1 MLVLLVALIGS
12 WSWFWHYATGRA
24 ETAIAGWRA
33 REAIAG
39 RVYTCG
45 SQTIGGYPFRIE
57 VTCSKAAALFRSNQ
71 PPVEVKTGEMLI
83 AAQIYD
89 PTLLI
94 TEFNGPLSVAEPG
107 KPPFLEATWTLGQS
121 SVRGTPAAPQ
131 RVSLV
136 FDDPKVDRLGNGNRI
151 NVLHAKRIE
160 VHGRIVEGTVTNHP
174 VIEIVTRLRQAAAP
188 TLHPAAARPLD
199 ADITAVLRGLND
211 FSPKPWPARFREIQA
226 AGGRI
231 DIADARVQQ
240 GETIA
245 VGSGSLGLNANGRLD
260 GQLRVTVAG
269 LEPFLDF
276 DQCAAD
282 SAEFAGHGQGRRR
295 PRPYSARPRRHGASA
310 GEQFQFL
317 ARHHAAR
324 PADRAGRQASGDA
337 AVAHRRRHGVS
348 RTDTDRRHAG
358 AVLTVRASK
367 AERFAVVYWSATEQ
381 TNLPG
386 GRPWPILRVRT
397 AITAL
402 SNFTRPTS
410 AARSAA
416 S

>member
-1 MLVLLVALIGS
+1 MLVLLVALIGG

-33 REAIAG
+33 REAKAG

-57 VTCSKAAALFRSNQ
+57 VTCGKAAALFRSNQ

-94 TEFNGPLSVAEPG
+94 TEFNGPLSVADPG

-240 GETIA
+240 GDTIA

-269 LEPFLDF
+269 LEPFLDSINAQQTVQNSP
-276 DQCAAD
+276 DMD
-282 SAEFAGHGQGRRR
+282 K
-295 PRPYSARPRRHGASA
+295 
-310 GEQFQFL
+310 
-317 ARHHAAR
+317 
-324 PADRAGRQASGDA
+324 
-337 AVAHRRRHGVS
+337 V
-348 RTDTDRRHAG
+348 AG
-358 AVLTVRASK
+358 ALDRI
-367 AERFAVVYWSATEQ
+367 
-381 TNLPG
+381 LPG
-386 GRPWPILRVRT
+386 LGGMARQQ
-397 AITAL
+397 ANN
-402 SNFTRPTS
+402 SNFSLGMMLLGQQTVLEGKQAVTLPLRIDDGTVFLGPIRIGDTP
-410 AARSAA
+410 ALF
-416 S
+416 

>member
-1 MLVLLVALIGS
+1 MLVLLVALVGS

-94 TEFNGPLSVAEPG
+94 TEFHGPLGVAEPG
-107 KPPFLEATWTLGQS
+107 KPRFLEANWTLGQS

-269 LEPFLDF
+269 LEPFL
-276 DQCAAD
+276 
-282 SAEFAGHGQGRRR
+282 
-295 PRPYSARPRRHGASA
+295 ASINA
-310 GEQFQFL
+310 QQTVQNS
-317 ARHHAAR
+317 
-324 PADRAGRQASGDA
+324 PDMDK
-337 AVAHRRRHGVS
+337 V
-348 RTDTDRRHAG
+348 AG
-358 AVLTVRASK
+358 ALDRI
-367 AERFAVVYWSATEQ
+367 
-381 TNLPG
+381 LPG
-386 GRPWPILRVRT
+386 LGGIARQQ
-397 AITAL
+397 ANN
-402 SNFTRPTS
+402 SNFSLGIMLLGQQTVLEGKQAVTLPLRIDDGTVFLGPIRIGDTP
-410 AARSAA
+410 ALF
-416 S
+416 